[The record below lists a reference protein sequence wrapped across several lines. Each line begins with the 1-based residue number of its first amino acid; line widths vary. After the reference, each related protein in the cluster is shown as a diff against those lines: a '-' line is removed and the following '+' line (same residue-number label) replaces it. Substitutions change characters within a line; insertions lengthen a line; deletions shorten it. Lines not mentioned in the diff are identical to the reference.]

1 MDISDKQ
8 KDALTELVNISFA
21 KAANALSELTGQ
33 RVSLEVPK
41 VTLHPMN
48 ELASALGIF
57 INEEI
62 ASVHQLFKGDISGD
76 AMLLVNSK
84 NSMLLSDILTDRLAG
99 STQEIDNSTRE
110 VLVEVGNIILNS
122 FLGMFGNLMQVQFT
136 FSVPELH
143 LNTLTKMISSLNS
156 SGSEIKYALLIY
168 MGFFLKDSNIEGY
181 LVVVLGVD
189 SMNFFIQKVEE
200 ISNL

>member
-1 MDISDKQ
+1 MDLSDKQ

-41 VTLHPMN
+41 VTIHPIN
-48 ELASALGIF
+48 ELAPALGIF
-57 INEEI
+57 INEDI

-76 AMLLVNSK
+76 AMLLVNTK

-99 STQEIDNSTRE
+99 WTQEIDNSTRE

-189 SMNFFIQKVEE
+189 SMNFFIQKVED

>member
-8 KDALTELVNISFA
+8 KDALTELVNISFS
-21 KAANALSELTGQ
+21 KAANSLSELTGQ

-41 VTLHPMN
+41 VSIHPIN
-48 ELASALGIF
+48 ELAAALGVF
-57 INEEI
+57 TNEDV

-76 AMLLVNSK
+76 AMLLVNTK
-84 NSMLLSDILTDRLAG
+84 NSMLLSDILTDRLVG

-143 LNTLTKMISSLNS
+143 VNTLTKMISSLNS

-168 MGFFLKDSNIEGY
+168 MGFFLKESNIEGY

-189 SMNFFIQKVEE
+189 SMNFFIQKVED